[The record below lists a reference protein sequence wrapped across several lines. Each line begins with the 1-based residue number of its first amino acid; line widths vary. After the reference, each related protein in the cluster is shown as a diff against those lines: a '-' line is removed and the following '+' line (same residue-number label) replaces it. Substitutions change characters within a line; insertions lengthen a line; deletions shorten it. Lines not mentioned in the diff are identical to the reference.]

1 MNLHPWDFPGKST
14 GVGCHFHLQGI
25 FPTQGSNPGL
35 PHCRQMLSGEG
46 SSGNGG
52 YGEGAGGGG
61 GGGGEVGGCGA
72 AEAGDREGSG
82 GEAAVGSPT

>member
-1 MNLHPWDFPGKST
+1 
-14 GVGCHFHLQGI
+14 
-25 FPTQGSNPGL
+25 
-35 PHCRQMLSGEG
+35 MLSGEG

-61 GGGGEVGGCGA
+61 GGGDGEVGGCRA
-72 AEAGDREGSG
+72 AEAGNREGSG